1 MFFSG
6 ADVKLAH
13 SRRTAPPGGQPG
25 TLQAEEWSESFSLL
39 INLMFSPKNLIINK
53 TKQEVLNIIV
63 HRNLSVLILPERLPD
78 TPSHHLIS
86 VYVQVLNIN
95 THAAATQLM
104 FYLLVMTSLC
114 RHTNKLSREKVWT
127 VTLQSEKRYHV
138 QMLLWEKWRSHIW
151 IVIE

>member
-13 SRRTAPPGGQPG
+13 SRRTAPPGGQPD

-39 INLMFSPKNLIINK
+39 INLMFSPKKLIINK

-63 HRNLSVLILPERLPD
+63 HRNLSVLILPEWLPD

-104 FYLLVMTSLC
+104 FIYWLWPHCVVTQTNWAERKSQQSHFSQSKDIMFRCYFGKSEG
-114 RHTNKLSREKVWT
+114 HTYE
-127 VTLQSEKRYHV
+127 
-138 QMLLWEKWRSHIW
+138 
-151 IVIE
+151 

>member
-13 SRRTAPPGGQPG
+13 SRRTAPPGGQPD

-39 INLMFSPKNLIINK
+39 INLMFSPKKLIINK

-78 TPSHHLIS
+78 TPSHHLC
-86 VYVQVLNIN
+86 
-95 THAAATQLM
+95 
-104 FYLLVMTSLC
+104 LC
-114 RHTNKLSREKVWT
+114 SGPQH
-127 VTLQSEKRYHV
+127 
-138 QMLLWEKWRSHIW
+138 
-151 IVIE
+151 